1 MLVTDGVPYNYKE
14 IFERY
19 NWKYDTPVRVFT
31 YLIGREV
38 KVVPLQVLL
47 CVYSLCNLH
56 NALSPA
62 VRPECGTL
70 LCLKDI

>member
-14 IFERY
+14 LFEKY

-47 CVYSLCNLH
+47 CVVVI
-56 NALSPA
+56 
-62 VRPECGTL
+62 VRPAKCLPYRTFHQYTL
-70 LCLKDI
+70 NVVLF